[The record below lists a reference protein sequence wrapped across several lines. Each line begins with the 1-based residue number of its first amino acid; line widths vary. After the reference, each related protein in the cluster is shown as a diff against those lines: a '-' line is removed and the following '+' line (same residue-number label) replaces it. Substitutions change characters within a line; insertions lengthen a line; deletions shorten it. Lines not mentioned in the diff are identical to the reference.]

1 MWFEHLDEI
10 HQYADID
17 MKKRRDIATL
27 RRPSSTGYITFILD
41 ETVITE
47 ELISEIANALKKPGK
62 QFMQKLEKLLYGH
75 AFALRFFDCIEL
87 AKEFILS
94 RTIPHD

>member
-1 MWFEHLDEI
+1 
-10 HQYADID
+10 

-47 ELISEIANALKKPGK
+47 KLISEIAYALKKPGK
-62 QFMQKLEKLLYGH
+62 QFMQKN
-75 AFALRFFDCIEL
+75 
-87 AKEFILS
+87 
-94 RTIPHD
+94 

>member
-10 HQYADID
+10 HQYADLA

-41 ETVITE
+41 EAVITE
-47 ELISEIANALKKPGK
+47 ELISEIAYTLKKPGK
-62 QFMQKLEKLLYGH
+62 QFMQKTEK
-75 AFALRFFDCIEL
+75 AVIRTRLR
-87 AKEFILS
+87 AQIL
-94 RTIPHD
+94 

>member
-10 HQYADID
+10 HQYADIA

-27 RRPSSTGYITFILD
+27 RRPSSPGYITFILD

-47 ELISEIANALKKPGK
+47 ELISEIANAL
-62 QFMQKLEKLLYGH
+62 
-75 AFALRFFDCIEL
+75 RFFDCIEP

-94 RTIPHD
+94 RTISHD